1 MRTLIYAI
9 LLTMQAEPV
18 FAADRFYCSMQEF
31 LTIEDGEAKR
41 YRVQSFLMSVD
52 KQEVKFSGGKFMHN
66 WSLKTYPTNNPLVFD
81 AYAYDRKAAVKFTY
95 PHFYYANVDAYEV
108 VSFYATC
115 EER

>member
-9 LLTMQAEPV
+9 LLTMQAQPL

-41 YRVQSFLMSVD
+41 YGVQSFLMSVD

-81 AYAYDRKAAVKFTY
+81 AYAYDRKAAVKFIY